1 MLGTVDGASGERHD
15 WLKGCRSIVFKGNST
30 TLNYEGAVVNLKFAR
45 ARQTRAIVLLSL
57 VEKSL

>member
-1 MLGTVDGASGERHD
+1 MLGSADGASGERQG

-30 TLNYEGAVVNLKFAR
+30 TLNSESAVVNLKFAR

-57 VEKSL
+57 VEKIL